1 VGLIDGF
8 AGRTRAVTDAEMPP
22 GDLLS
27 TAALLLVEQERLP
40 QRPVRLMRFLT
51 PDLNSRSEVD

>member
-1 VGLIDGF
+1 MGLIDGF

-27 TAALLLVEQERLP
+27 AAALLLVEQERL
-40 QRPVRLMRFLT
+40 
-51 PDLNSRSEVD
+51 RSGPSGLCGP